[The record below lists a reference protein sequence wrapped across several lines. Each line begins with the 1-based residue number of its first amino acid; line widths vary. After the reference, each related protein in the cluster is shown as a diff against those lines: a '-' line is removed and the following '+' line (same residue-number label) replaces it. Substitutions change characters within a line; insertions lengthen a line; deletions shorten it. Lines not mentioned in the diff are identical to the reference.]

1 MKSLRVACPF
11 ETPSLIVKSFEMITR
26 SEMFAAY
33 QSRGFRY
40 ELFNTGYSNDG
51 DNNLPIHERQFT
63 RGDIETRIR
72 QPLSP
77 RRNFQVS

>member
-1 MKSLRVACPF
+1 
-11 ETPSLIVKSFEMITR
+11 MITR
-26 SEMFAAY
+26 SEMLFAAY

-51 DNNLPIHERQFT
+51 DNNLPIHERQFA

-72 QPLSP
+72 PI
-77 RRNFQVS
+77 VSAKEIFPSVLIFSK